1 MVELLAGVIVLLIL
15 VFFGMVIYK
24 YRYQIKRFCKD
35 PKYGSSWQPSR
46 ETYLK
51 RRIEDAESEL
61 EWLETPPRTD

>member
-1 MVELLAGVIVLLIL
+1 MADILAGFLTLLVMA
-15 VFFGMVIYK
+15 VFAVTFYK

-51 RRIEDAESEL
+51 RRIEDANAEL
-61 EWLETPPRTD
+61 ERMKAPPETD